1 MHLLEN
7 VKASADAFKLELL
20 GSQYPL
26 ILPLLGFQASLLRYF
41 LVRLGFF
48 RAVVPVMPLML
59 DARLANALS
68 G

>member
-26 ILPLLGFQASLLRYF
+26 ILPLLGFQASLREIF
-41 LVRLGFF
+41 PCKTRVFPRRSTGF
-48 RAVVPVMPLML
+48 AV
-59 DARLANALS
+59 DA
-68 G
+68 